1 MFNQLQYETLW
12 RSDLK
17 ENAEMEKNQLNKWN
31 FFVDVA
37 LWPFLFIHQILF
49 FVFYCNSAFTLS
61 INSMSCNPT
70 IDMLKRNL
78 HILTRTILKIFRRAS
93 LIKQRYNIHSSNGWI
108 CDEEVEWFRTLNART
123 YIFNNRHNNNSQS
136 IMILYGQ

>member
-1 MFNQLQYETLW
+1 
-12 RSDLK
+12 
-17 ENAEMEKNQLNKWN
+17 MEKNQLNKWN

-49 FVFYCNSAFTLS
+49 FVFYCRQRTNVERSNSAFTLS

-93 LIKQRYNIHSSNGWI
+93 LIKQRYDIHSSNGWI

-136 IMILYGQ
+136 IMFLYGQ